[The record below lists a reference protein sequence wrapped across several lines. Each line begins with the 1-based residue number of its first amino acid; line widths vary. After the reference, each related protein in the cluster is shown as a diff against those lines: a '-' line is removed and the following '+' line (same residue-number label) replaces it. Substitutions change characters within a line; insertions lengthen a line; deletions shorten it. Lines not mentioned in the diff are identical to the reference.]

1 MTEWMQLIS
10 TLLGGVVGAVL
21 AWFGATLKAKDSLR
35 NDDLKWGRERVL
47 FIESLYSEMIAA
59 ISQMINNA
67 VNRTSN
73 ADVGYELISAKIEL
87 HANQEVIKAFHA
99 WHDAYHEWV
108 DNYLA
113 GQPQKIGE
121 TGLAMLS
128 SNQSG
133 YSDKA
138 KELYPKLHEAGG
150 RLITACRGHIEQ
162 ILNKE
167 PNKVVHRTP

>member
-1 MTEWMQLIS
+1 
-10 TLLGGVVGAVL
+10 
-21 AWFGATLKAKDSLR
+21 
-35 NDDLKWGRERVL
+35 
-47 FIESLYSEMIAA
+47 MIAA

-121 TGLAMLS
+121 TGLAILS

-138 KELYPKLHEAGG
+138 KELYPMTLADLRSHQ
-150 RLITACRGHIEQ
+150 LIPIWELYKPTHFAKCHWSNSI
-162 ILNKE
+162 
-167 PNKVVHRTP
+167 